1 MQIIRFSRVGLT
13 LIVCLLC
20 TVLSSPFTMAQENN
34 QAPTSSNTAPFV
46 WLLKPQL
53 AYTYVL
59 SLSDGLAV
67 TNRGGYF
74 NIIKG
79 YVDGGKFGY
88 VSKTGQEVVAPIY
101 SDARG
106 FSEGL
111 AAVRNE
117 EKKWGFIDKK
127 GNRIIPF
134 EYEDVEP
141 FSNGLS
147 WVKKDGK
154 WGYIDKKGNNV
165 LPFKYAEKKDITNQL
180 VQLIVKADYS
190 QGVYNKVRRTFIIKE
205 DTYDDIQYGDG
216 LFEVRKNGKNSYVN
230 MSGQVV
236 IPYSS
241 LKDRLIDG
249 PFHDGMAQLREE
261 SKADD
266 YWRLGFIDKSGK
278 TVIPPKYR
286 KVGTYFSEGV
296 IAVSENWDRTTQSGT
311 FRLIDKTGKDVL
323 GRDLGIFSD
332 VFPFYNGLAVVQRYD
347 AQKKSYL
354 QGLIDKTG
362 KLIIPVEY
370 DSVDYVKFYYD
381 LSDGTVKYQPYP
393 NGIILIK
400 KLADPKYKRY
410 YTGIADANG
419 NVLLEPDKYKG
430 RVVPYSY
437 DSVAQILAE
446 NAFML
451 INIHTGQEEM
461 FAFYKWISNEYSI
474 IAKRA
479 EYSPTGEP
487 DHKFY
492 FYDSK
497 GTRIF
502 PLSNEEYFSDA
513 YVSPEGITVE
523 QNGKWGILSNP
534 NDTPSDWAK
543 PEVEKAFSLNLIPDE
558 MKSGYISN
566 ISRADFSKLIVH
578 LLEVKTGKTVATLL
592 AEKNKKIDSSAF
604 SDTSDP
610 DILAAY
616 SLGIV
621 GGKGNGVFDLD
632 GDITRQEAAVMLAR
646 TANILGI
653 SPTNSPLSFTDNND
667 IASWAKGSVSA
678 VTSIKDKTN
687 QSPVM
692 GSIGNNNFSP
702 KASYTKQQAFITL
715 KRLFNAL

>member
-34 QAPTSSNTAPFV
+34 QASTSSNTAPFV
-46 WLLKPQL
+46 WLLKPQMS
-53 AYTYVL
+53 YTYVRDL
-59 SLSDGLAV
+59 SEGLAV
-67 TNRGGYF
+67 ANIGGVLL
-74 NIIKG
+74 NTGEIK
-79 YVDGGKFGY
+79 GGKFGY
-88 VSKTGQEVVAPIY
+88 VNKVGREIVPLKYTYAK
-101 SDARG
+101 A
-106 FSEGL
+106 FAEGL
-111 AAVRNE
+111 GAVRNE
-117 EKKWGFIDKK
+117 DNKWGFVDRN
-127 GNRIIPF
+127 GNLIIPCI
-134 EYEDVEP
+134 YDDVES

-165 LPFKYAEKKDITNQL
+165 LPFKYAEKKDITSE
-180 VQLIVKADYS
+180 IVRVKISVDYS
-190 QGVYNKVRRTFIIKE
+190 QGVYNKIRRTFIIKE

-216 LFEVRKNGKNSYVN
+216 LFEVRKNGENSYVN

-311 FRLIDKTGKDVL
+311 FRLIDKTGEDVL
-323 GRDLGIFSD
+323 GRDLGVFSD
-332 VFPFYNGLAVVQRYD
+332 VSPFVNGLAVVTKYD

-354 QGLIDKTG
+354 SGLIDKTG
-362 KLIIPVEY
+362 KLIIPVQY
-370 DSVDYVKFYYD
+370 DSIDYVKSYYD
-381 LSDGTVKYQPYP
+381 LNDGTVKYQPYP
-393 NGIILIK
+393 NGMIFIE
-400 KLADPKYKRY
+400 KLADSKYKSY
-410 YTGIADANG
+410 NVGVTDVDG
-419 NVLLEPDKYKG
+419 NVLIKPDKY
-430 RVVPYSY
+430 VSLSEYS
-437 DSVAQILAE
+437 DDKVWHLVTTE
-446 NAFML
+446 KFEL
-451 INIHTGQEEM
+451 IDIHTGQVEVFYYPTFISEGY
-461 FAFYKWISNEYSI
+461 AFV
-474 IAKRA
+474 AKKP

-487 DHKFY
+487 EHKF
-492 FYDSK
+492 FFIDSQ
-497 GTRIF
+497 GTRVF
-502 PLSNEEYFSDA
+502 PVSDDEFFTEA
-513 YVSPEGITVE
+513 FVSPEGITVE

-534 NDTPSDWAK
+534 NDIPSDWAK

-558 MKSGYISN
+558 MKSGYTSK
-566 ISRADFSKLIVH
+566 ISRADFSKLVVH

-592 AEKNKKIDSSAF
+592 AEKNKKVDSSAF

-621 GGKGNGVFDLD
+621 GGKGNGVFDPD

-653 SPTNSPLSFTDNND
+653 TSKSNVLSFADNDD
-667 IASWAKGSVSA
+667 IASWAKESIAA
-678 VTSIKDKTN
+678 VTSIQDKTN

-692 GSIGNNNFSP
+692 GSTGNNNFSP